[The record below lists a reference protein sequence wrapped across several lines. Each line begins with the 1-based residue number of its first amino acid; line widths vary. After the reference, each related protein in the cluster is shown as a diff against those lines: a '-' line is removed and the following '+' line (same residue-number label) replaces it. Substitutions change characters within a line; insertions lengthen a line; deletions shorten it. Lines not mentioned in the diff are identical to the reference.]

1 VRKAIF
7 VGYNALGD
15 TLCTTPVVRAFRQA
29 NPGVCI
35 VYVVHNAAYC
45 RVLDANPSI
54 DLVLY
59 NDALGQHGLS
69 QCTVEWARTLPLE
82 LRERTWLY
90 RFDIQQVAQREGAF
104 NEHISLGFSK
114 LLNIPIDSVKPDLFL
129 TEADRRVADLFD
141 RGRAVMFSMHSRANP
156 PRPDGRGGAKDW
168 PLERWSALAELVY
181 AWGYD
186 VIAVGAEQDLRP
198 AIPHVRHLYGL
209 PIRVVAALI
218 ERSAC
223 LVTLENGIAHMAAAL
238 DAPMVELYSN
248 IVPLAWANPV
258 ASTRAHVLYGDVHD
272 VSVERVGAR
281 VADVAAGTEAA
292 LRGVRGGVEACA

>member
-45 RVLDANPSI
+45 RVLDANSSI

-59 NDALGQHGLS
+59 NDALGQYGLS
-69 QCTVEWARTLPLE
+69 HCTVDWARTLPLE

-104 NEHISLGFSK
+104 TEHISVGFSK

-129 TEADRRVADLFD
+129 TEADRRAADLFE
-141 RGRAVMFSMHSRANP
+141 RGRAVVFSMHSRANP
-156 PRPDGRGGAKDW
+156 PRPDGCGGSKDW
-168 PLERWSALAELVY
+168 PLERWSELAERIH

-186 VIAVGAEQDLRP
+186 VIAVGAEQDARP
-198 AIPHVRHLYGL
+198 DVPHVRHLYGL

-223 LVTLENGIAHMAAAL
+223 LVTLENGIAHLAAAL
-238 DAPMVELYSN
+238 DAPMVELFSN
-248 IVPLAWANPV
+248 IVPLAWANPA

-272 VSVERVGAR
+272 VSVDRVATL
-281 VADVAAGTEAA
+281 VADVVAGTQAA
-292 LRGVRGGVEACA
+292 PRRARGGIEACA